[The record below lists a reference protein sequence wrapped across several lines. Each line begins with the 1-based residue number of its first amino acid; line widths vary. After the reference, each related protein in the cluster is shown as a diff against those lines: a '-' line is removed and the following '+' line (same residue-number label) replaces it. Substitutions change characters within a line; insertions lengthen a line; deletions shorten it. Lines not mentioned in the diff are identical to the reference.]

1 MQTVSVIKEF
11 DAKFTEAGGQLIYST
26 LSFVLLKQEA
36 LNVSRYLNKIYS
48 VLVRGNRNL
57 GAHICLSEKL

>member
-11 DAKFTEAGGQLIYST
+11 DVKFTEAGQLIYST
-26 LSFVLLKQEA
+26 LSFMLLKQEA